1 MARRQ
6 VNLTDEDID
15 FVMGLLAR
23 AEAINYRDAKRV
35 SEKLERS
42 RRQITRASAKGKGRA
57 LQDWVGKRIA
67 GLLNVEF
74 SKSDDDA
81 LVSSRQMGQ
90 HGVDIILRRDARKLF
105 PFAVECKSTEQL
117 SLKAAW
123 EQARSNE
130 AEGVHALLVYKNKS
144 LSEPLAIMEWGT
156 FESMMVGVLAAKE
169 YYRGA

>member
-23 AEAINYRDAKRV
+23 AEAIHYRDAKRV
-35 SEKLERS
+35 SEKLDRS
-42 RRQITRASAKGKGRA
+42 RRRITRASAKGKGRN
-57 LQDWVGKRIA
+57 LQDWVGKRVA
-67 GLLNVEF
+67 SLLCVEF

-90 HGVDIILRRDARKLF
+90 HGVDIILRGRAKRFF

-123 EQARSNE
+123 EQAKSNE
-130 AEGVHALLVYKNKS
+130 SDGMHALLVYKNKS
-144 LSEPLAIMEWGT
+144 LSEPLAVMEWGT
-156 FESMMVGVLAAKE
+156 FEMMMSGVLTAGN
-169 YYRGA
+169 YYGA